1 LRICFWYQEAEA
13 QLAKYNLTAQRVDGY
28 DGAAMT
34 SAELQHLL
42 NTGVVSVEHDA
53 LVMDGSRSVLVSE
66 FFVSHKKKILCIVT
80 LYTEYTR
87 TLRFEI
93 CFFQG
98 CALVHLSLF
107 DRIVQQRDM
116 CSLINVFSY

>member
-1 LRICFWYQEAEA
+1 LTVLFWYQEAEA

-66 FFVSHKKKILCIVT
+66 FFSPLGGKKVLCIVT

-87 TLRFEI
+87 TLRFENN
-93 CFFQG
+93 CFFSG
-98 CALVHLSLF
+98 LRPGASEPL
-107 DRIVQQRDM
+107 
-116 CSLINVFSY
+116 

>member
-1 LRICFWYQEAEA
+1 MIYISTYTRALTVENFFLYQEAEA

-28 DGAAMT
+28 DGASMA

-66 FFVSHKKKILCIVT
+66 FFFLRKKSSH
-80 LYTEYTR
+80 
-87 TLRFEI
+87 
-93 CFFQG
+93 
-98 CALVHLSLF
+98 
-107 DRIVQQRDM
+107 
-116 CSLINVFSY
+116 FSDFVY